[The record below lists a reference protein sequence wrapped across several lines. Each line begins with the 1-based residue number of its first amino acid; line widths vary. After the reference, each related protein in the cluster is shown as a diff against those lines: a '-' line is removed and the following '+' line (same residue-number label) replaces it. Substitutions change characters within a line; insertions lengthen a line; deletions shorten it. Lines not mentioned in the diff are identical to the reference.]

1 MTGKSFQS
9 ADSVWEAWGA
19 EVGVEVR
26 VGKGVIGEY
35 FLGFCVA
42 VGNDATVSAGNI
54 PVGAPTGMLMEVGFV
69 SPVQAVIKKQTNK
82 TRINRRFIASKYSGG
97 KLIIDEILCY
107 TRTMAYQG
115 LLHKYGTLLDL
126 PLHTRSVSL
135 LEGNT
140 PLIKADNLARQLG
153 GGFELFIKYEG
164 LNPTGSFKDRGMTA
178 AVSEALG
185 RGATTVICASTGNTA
200 ASAAAYAARAGMKSI
215 VLIPQG
221 KVAAGKLAG
230 AIAYGAQVIQIDG
243 SFDDALTM
251 VIEITNKHPICL
263 VNSINPY
270 RIEGQKTS
278 AFEICDVLDSAP
290 DWLCLPVGNAGNIT
304 SYWAGFKQ
312 YNQMKATG
320 LPQVLGVQA
329 AGSAPLVLG
338 HPIENPETVA
348 TAIRI
353 GKPARGEQA
362 LQAAEESKG
371 RIIAATDDQILEMQ
385 KTLARLEGI
394 WVEPASAAGLAG
406 LAMQIANATLNP
418 KGKRVVAICTGHG
431 LKDPEIITKEMQKPS
446 IVPPKL
452 EALEEIILA

>member
-1 MTGKSFQS
+1 MRFYAK
-9 ADSVWEAWGA
+9 
-19 EVGVEVR
+19 
-26 VGKGVIGEY
+26 
-35 FLGFCVA
+35 L
-42 VGNDATVSAGNI
+42 
-54 PVGAPTGMLMEVGFV
+54 APM
-69 SPVQAVIKKQTNK
+69 I
-82 TRINRRFIASKYSGG
+82 
-97 KLIIDEILCY
+97 
-107 TRTMAYQG
+107 YQG
-115 LLHKYGTLLDL
+115 LLHKYGYLLDL
-126 PLHTRSVSL
+126 PPHTSASPVSL

-140 PLIKADNLARQLG
+140 PMIKADNLSRQLG
-153 GGFELFIKYEG
+153 GGFELFVKYEG

-185 RGATTVICASTGNTA
+185 REAATVICASTGNTA
-200 ASAAAYAARAGMKSI
+200 ASAAAYAARAGLKSI

-230 AIAYGAQVIQIDG
+230 AIAYGAQVFQIDG

-251 VIEITNKHPICL
+251 VVEITSKHPICL

-278 AFEICDVLDSAP
+278 AFEICDVFESAP

-312 YNQMKATG
+312 YDQVKSTG

-329 AGSAPLVLG
+329 AGAAPLVVG
-338 HPIENPETVA
+338 HPVENPETVA

-362 LQAAEESKG
+362 LQAADESKG
-371 RIIAATDDQILEMQ
+371 RIIAVTDEQILNMQ
-385 KTLARLEGI
+385 KLLAQLEGI
-394 WVEPASAAGLAG
+394 WVEPASATGLAG
-406 LAMQIANATLNP
+406 LVQEVASGKLNV

-431 LKDPEIITKEMQKPS
+431 MKDPDIITKDMQKPLV
-446 IVPPKL
+446 VPPKL
-452 EALEEIILA
+452 EALEEVILG

>member
-1 MTGKSFQS
+1 MTNQ
-9 ADSVWEAWGA
+9 
-19 EVGVEVR
+19 
-26 VGKGVIGEY
+26 GVIY
-35 FLGFCVA
+35 KYRHLL
-42 VGNDATVSAGNI
+42 NLPSH
-54 PVGAPTGMLMEVGFV
+54 
-69 SPVQAVIKKQTNK
+69 
-82 TRINRRFIASKYSGG
+82 TRIV
-97 KLIIDEILCY
+97 
-107 TRTMAYQG
+107 T
-115 LLHKYGTLLDL
+115 
-126 PLHTRSVSL
+126 L
-135 LEGNT
+135 LEGDT
-140 PLIKADNLARQLG
+140 PLLKADGLVRQLG

-178 AVSEALG
+178 AVSEAAG
-185 RGATTVICASTGNTA
+185 RNARTVICASTGNTA
-200 ASAAAYAARAGMKSI
+200 ASAAAYAARANMKSI

-263 VNSINPY
+263 VNSINPF

-278 AFEICDVLDSAP
+278 AFEICDVLGSAP

-304 SYWAGFKQ
+304 AYWAGFKQ
-312 YNQMKATG
+312 YDQVKSTG
-320 LPQVLGVQA
+320 LPRIMGVQA
-329 AGSAPLVLG
+329 AGAAPLVLG
-338 HPIENPETVA
+338 HVVENPETVA

-371 RIIAATDDQILEMQ
+371 HIMAVADSQILDMQ
-385 KTLARLEGI
+385 KLLAEREGI

-406 LAMQIANATLNP
+406 LAIGIANGRLNP
-418 KGKRVVAICTGHG
+418 QGKRIVAVCTGHG
-431 LKDPEIITKEMQKPS
+431 LKDPDIITKDMEKPH

-452 EALEEIILA
+452 EALEEMILDEKK